1 MDHWRT
7 ISATGVEAKYE
18 VDGSQRQGREMINW
32 RPGRTQSPA
41 SCRVGHRV
49 AQSPCSPPD
58 NNRPGSTMSSPFP
71 SVRKAL
77 HDTTSADRRPLETR
91 RRTPADALYRT
102 RLRDRGGDRR
112 TRLPGKD
119 SVIRPRC
126 NPHRR
131 GSPLG
136 GGAGVAAWLRDE
148 MLRPIPVVMMTS
160 SRHGGNDNNGIQY
173 VQRPFRT
180 ATLLR
185 TVATA
190 LDSAE
195 PLTIDTASQVARHER
210 VTSER

>member
-1 MDHWRT
+1 MT
-7 ISATGVEAKYE
+7 
-18 VDGSQRQGREMINW
+18 QRLLI
-32 RPGRTQSPA
+32 
-41 SCRVGHRV
+41 
-49 AQSPCSPPD
+49 
-58 NNRPGSTMSSPFP
+58 
-71 SVRKAL
+71 
-77 HDTTSADRRPLETR
+77 ADRWRLVAEHLRMLFIERGFEIEVATDGLDCLAKIQTYGP
-91 RRTPADALYRT
+91 DAILI
-102 RLRDRGGDRR
+102 DED
-112 TRLPGKD
+112 LPW
-119 SVIRPRC
+119 
-126 NPHRR
+126 
-131 GSPLG
+131 G